1 MRANLR
7 IAVTGVLCGAVLAAG
22 CTAGSHAASGPTGKA
37 DQPVDW
43 ATVSSVAAGGG
54 MRALVAAAKREGRL
68 NVIALPPRWANDA
81 AIIKAF
87 RARYGIAVHDAD
99 PDGVSKDELA
109 AVRKQRG
116 SPSAPD
122 VLNLSTPYAIKA
134 SQLGLLAPYQV
145 AEWYDIP
152 VTEKAVDGTWY
163 AGYGG
168 YLAIGY
174 DSRKVK
180 VAPTSFSDLRKPVY
194 KHEVA
199 LSGDPATSGAALAA
213 VYAASLASGGSLGDI
228 GPGIAYFAKLRKDG
242 NFVTAPASL
251 ATIRDGHTPIVI
263 GWDYL
268 LASIARQVPG
278 FRILIPADATYASY
292 RDQAIS
298 KAAPDP
304 AAARLWEEFLYST
317 TGQNLWLAARIR
329 PAELPTMLAEGTAR
343 TGAHALPPVPAAPP
357 RFPTP
362 AELAKAAA
370 LVARQWA
377 ARVIR

>member
-1 MRANLR
+1 VRANLR
-7 IAVTGVLCGAVLAAG
+7 IAVAGVLCGAVLAAG
-22 CTAGSHAASGPTGKA
+22 CTAGSHGAGGRASKA
-37 DQPVDW
+37 DRDVGW
-43 ATVSSVAAGGG
+43 ATVSSVTAGGG
-54 MRALVAAAKREGRL
+54 MRALIAAARKEGRL
-68 NVIALPPRWANDA
+68 NVIALPPRWANYA

-109 AVRKQRG
+109 AVQKQRS

-122 VLNLSTPYAIKA
+122 VLDLSTPAAIKA
-134 SQLGLLAPYQV
+134 SRLGLLASYKV

-180 VAPTSFSDLRKPVY
+180 VAPASFSDLRKPIY
-194 KHEVA
+194 KHEVS

-213 VYAASLASGGSLGDI
+213 VYAASLASGGSLGNI
-228 GPGIAYFAKLRKDG
+228 GPGVAYFARLRKDG

-251 ATIRDGHTPIVI
+251 ARIRDGHAPIVV
-263 GWDYL
+263 GWDYV
-268 LASIARQVPG
+268 LASIARHVPG
-278 FRILIPADATYASY
+278 FRIVIPADATYASY
-292 RDQAIS
+292 HDQAIS
-298 KAAPDP
+298 KDAPDP
-304 AAARLWEEFLYST
+304 AAARLWEEFLYSAA
-317 TGQNLWLAARIR
+317 GQNLWLAARIR
-329 PAELPTMLAEGTAR
+329 PAELPTMLAEGTAGA
-343 TGAHALPPVPAAPP
+343 GAHALPPVPAAPP

-377 ARVIR
+377 AKVIR